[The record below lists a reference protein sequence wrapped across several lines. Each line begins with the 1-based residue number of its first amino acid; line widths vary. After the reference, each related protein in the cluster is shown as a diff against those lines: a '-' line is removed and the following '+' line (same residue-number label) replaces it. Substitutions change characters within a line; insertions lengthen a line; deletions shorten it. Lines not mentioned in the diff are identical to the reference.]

1 MIVHLLVLLTTLKLT
16 RVSAVQARRGST
28 AVWHMTLFNRNSNA
42 QSRDS
47 VPDTSSFYRG
57 SSIFGFDRMNGHQ
70 KNMSMTSRDWFAP
83 AEPAIGTGA
92 KPVAPL
98 NPTRDPAVTHT
109 IDGFE
114 IVSGGYYPQNGGA
127 WNQGGP
133 QYRL

>member
-1 MIVHLLVLLTTLKLT
+1 M
-16 RVSAVQARRGST
+16 A
-28 AVWHMTLFNRNSNA
+28 LFHRNSNA
-42 QSRDS
+42 QSQDS

-57 SSIFGFDRMNGHQ
+57 SSIFGFDKMNGHQ

-83 AEPAIGTGA
+83 AEPTIGV
-92 KPVAPL
+92 KPVVPL
-98 NPTRDPAVTHT
+98 SPTRDPAFTQT

-114 IVSGGYYPQNGGA
+114 IVSGGYYPQSGGA